1 MLGNIQKKVMDLRR
15 RHSVRYEDLMARNR
29 DELLKDADA
38 LSKIDDKLYE
48 RALKKNRAS
57 VDNTS
62 NKSRRY

>member
-62 NKSRRY
+62 TKSRRY